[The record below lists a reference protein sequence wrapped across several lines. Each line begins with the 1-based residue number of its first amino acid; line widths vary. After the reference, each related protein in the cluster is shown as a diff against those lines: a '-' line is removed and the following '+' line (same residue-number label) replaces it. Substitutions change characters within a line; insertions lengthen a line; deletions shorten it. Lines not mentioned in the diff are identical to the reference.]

1 MQTKEVEGYPIPG
14 VTALSVEAPDEDCAQ
29 IENIF
34 RRCRWT
40 LRSAA
45 NVGSAMNA
53 LRRHPLR
60 VVLCDGRDWKE
71 MLDQLSGLAEP
82 PLLIVTSR
90 VADEYLWAEALNL
103 GAYDVLPKPF
113 DLTEV
118 VRVVSLAW
126 LHSQQERRA
135 PVATA
140 PVKTMVA

>member
-1 MQTKEVEGYPIPG
+1 M
-14 VTALSVEAPDEDCAQ
+14 TALQ
-29 IENIF
+29 
-34 RRCRWT
+34 
-40 LRSAA
+40 
-45 NVGSAMNA
+45 GS
-53 LRRHPLR
+53 RIP
-60 VVLCDGRDWKE
+60 VVLCERDLLPGTWRA
-71 MLDQLSGLAEP
+71 MLAQLMLMTCP

-90 VADEYLWAEALNL
+90 LADEYLWAEALNL
-103 GAYDVLPKPF
+103 GAYDVLAKPF